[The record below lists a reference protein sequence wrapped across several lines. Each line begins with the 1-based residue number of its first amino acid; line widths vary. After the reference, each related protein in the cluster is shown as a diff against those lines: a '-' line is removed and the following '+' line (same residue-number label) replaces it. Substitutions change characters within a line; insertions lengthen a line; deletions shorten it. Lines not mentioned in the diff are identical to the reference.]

1 MFVCVIFC
9 WAPQVPGPDLAMI
22 SMKTRNMNE
31 ATELFAK
38 ANAPEIRDDFFIN
51 IDQQRWGQEEKY
63 HD

>member
-1 MFVCVIFC
+1 MFVRVIFC

-38 ANAPEIRDDFFIN
+38 ANAPEIR
-51 IDQQRWGQEEKY
+51 G
-63 HD
+63 